1 MNLQTQL
8 PLSHAKNKIDYKSQ
22 LLLLGSCFVENIGLK
37 LKYYQYQSIQNPFG
51 ILFHPPGIENL
62 IKRALEKNYYEEE
75 DLVFNGES
83 WVCFDAHSKL
93 RSESKL
99 ELVGQLNQALKTTNT
114 QIKKATHIVIT
125 LGTSWIFRE
134 KKGDKLVV
142 NCHKMPSNY
151 FERELLNPKQI
162 EESLR
167 NILSLIR
174 KLNKQASI
182 IFTISPVR
190 HIKNGLVENQ
200 RSKAHLITALGAVL
214 EEVHTENII
223 YFPSYELVMDE
234 LRDYRFYAND
244 LIHLNELG
252 IEYIWE
258 KFKFVWIAE
267 NTAKTMNEIDHIQK
281 SISHRPFN
289 ESSKKHQHFLKVLEE
304 KINAVTKDYP
314 FMTFDL

>member
-8 PLSHAKNKIDYKSQ
+8 PLSHAKNKIDYKSE

-37 LKYYQYQSIQNPFG
+37 LNYYQYQSIQNPFG

-62 IKRALEKNYYEEE
+62 IKRALENNFYGEE

-83 WVCFDAHSKL
+83 WVCFDAHSQL
-93 RSESKL
+93 RSDSKL
-99 ELVGQLNQALKTTNT
+99 EIVGQLNQALRTTNT
-114 QIKKATHIVIT
+114 QIKKASHIVIT
-125 LGTSWIFRE
+125 LGTSWVFRE

-151 FERELLNPKQI
+151 FERELLNPGLI

-167 NILSLIR
+167 HIISLIR
-174 KLNKQASI
+174 KVNKQVSI

-214 EEVHTENII
+214 EEVAAENIF

-267 NTAKTMNEIDHIQK
+267 NTAKIMKEVDHIQK

-289 ESSKKHQHFLKVLEE
+289 ESSKKHQNFLKVLKE
-304 KINAVTKDYP
+304 KINAITKDYP